1 MQTLIQKAAGLT
13 AVTVIIIKS
22 MKGKAMNS
30 DGCSTI
36 TVPQLKNAAVITPC
50 GMMIEPYG
58 EHKFSEIKKE
68 YSSQTEKLKD
78 SPAFILKGM
87 TMLSDLRAALLACRK
102 TGKPVY
108 AVLDIDEE
116 LRTTAEL
123 PADAALITLQSMG
136 LSGFGIESSD
146 AETVVSAVKRLVNFA
161 KIPVFAQSDET
172 ALDEIRSAG
181 IDVGK
186 TENWCVFSVSEE
198 KRETAIMLANER
210 EAFFLEPDT
219 TELSEPVSC
228 EANMDELLCDLSQ
241 ENFDV
246 LRIEINTPDD
256 AVAFTE
262 NAHMAT
268 LPVMFTCEDDISV
281 MLALMLYQGR
291 ALIDSTC
298 TLDEETI
305 RKATEK
311 YGAVI
316 Y

>member
-1 MQTLIQKAAGLT
+1 
-13 AVTVIIIKS
+13 
-22 MKGKAMNS
+22 MNS

-36 TVPQLKNAAVITPC
+36 NVPQLKNAAVINPC

-68 YSSQTEKLKD
+68 YSAQVERLQD
-78 SPAFILKGM
+78 SPSFVLKGM

-136 LSGFGIESSD
+136 LSGFGIKSD
-146 AETVVSAVKRLVNFA
+146 DEENVIAAVKRLVNFA
-161 KIPVFAQSDET
+161 KIPVFAQLGRNAID
-172 ALDEIRSAG
+172 DICGAG
-181 IDVGK
+181 IDVS
-186 TENWCVFSVSEE
+186 EIESWCIFSVSDE
-198 KRETAIMLANER
+198 KKEDAIMLANER

-228 EANMDELLCDLSQ
+228 EANMDEILCDLSQ
-241 ENFDV
+241 ESFDV
-246 LRIEINTPDD
+246 LRIEINSPDD

-305 RKATEK
+305 RKASEK
-311 YGAVI
+311 YGAVL

>member
-1 MQTLIQKAAGLT
+1 
-13 AVTVIIIKS
+13 
-22 MKGKAMNS
+22 MKGKTMNS

-36 TVPQLKNAAVITPC
+36 NVPQLKNAAVINPC

-68 YSSQTEKLKD
+68 YSAQVERLQD
-78 SPAFILKGM
+78 SPSFVLKGM

-136 LSGFGIESSD
+136 LSGFGIKSD
-146 AETVVSAVKRLVNFA
+146 DEENVIAAVKRLVNFA
-161 KIPVFAQSDET
+161 KIPVFAQLGRNAID
-172 ALDEIRSAG
+172 DICGAG
-181 IDVGK
+181 IDVS
-186 TENWCVFSVSEE
+186 EIESWCIFSVSDE
-198 KRETAIMLANER
+198 KKENAIMLANER

-228 EANMDELLCDLSQ
+228 EANMDEILCDLSQ
-241 ENFDV
+241 ESFDV
-246 LRIEINTPDD
+246 LRIEINSPDD

-305 RKATEK
+305 RKASEK
-311 YGAVI
+311 YGAVL

>member
-1 MQTLIQKAAGLT
+1 
-13 AVTVIIIKS
+13 
-22 MKGKAMNS
+22 MNS

-36 TVPQLKNAAVITPC
+36 NVPQLKNAAVITPC

-58 EHKFSEIKKE
+58 EHKFSEIKQE
-68 YSSQTEKLKD
+68 YSAQAERFSD

-87 TMLSDLRAALLACRK
+87 TMLSDLRAALLACKK
-102 TGKPVY
+102 TRKPVY

-136 LSGFGIESSD
+136 LSALGIKSNSEENVIT
-146 AETVVSAVKRLVNFA
+146 AIKRLVHFSR
-161 KIPVFAQSDET
+161 IPVFAQ
-172 ALDEIRSAG
+172 
-181 IDVGK
+181 
-186 TENWCVFSVSEE
+186 VSESGIEELSMAGVYTDRIESFCFFTVPDEE
-198 KRETAIMLANER
+198 KENAIMLANER

-219 TELSEPVSC
+219 TELSDPITC
-228 EANMDELLCDLSQ
+228 EANIDELLCDLSQ
-241 ENFDV
+241 ESFDV
-246 LRIEINTPDD
+246 LRIEINSPDD

-268 LPVMFTCEDDISV
+268 LPVMISCEDDISV

-291 ALIDSTC
+291 ALLDSTC

-305 RKATEK
+305 RKATAK

>member
-1 MQTLIQKAAGLT
+1 
-13 AVTVIIIKS
+13 
-22 MKGKAMNS
+22 MNS
-30 DGCSTI
+30 DGCSTLN
-36 TVPQLKNAAVITPC
+36 VPQLKNAAVITPC
-50 GMMIEPYG
+50 GMLIEPYG
-58 EHKFSEIKKE
+58 EHKFSEIKAA
-68 YSSQTEKLKD
+68 YSAQAQKNSEA
-78 SPAFILKGM
+78 SAFILKGM
-87 TMLSDLRAALLACRK
+87 VMLSDLRAALLACRK

-108 AVLDIDEE
+108 AELMIDEE

-136 LSGFGIESSD
+136 LSGFGVKSSD
-146 AETVVSAVKRLVNFA
+146 EENTVAAVKRLVQFA
-161 KIPVFAQSDET
+161 DIPVFARISE
-172 ALDEIRSAG
+172 ASADEISASD
-181 IDVGK
+181 INISTIEDY
-186 TENWCVFSVSEE
+186 CVFSITKEE
-198 KRETAIMLANER
+198 KETAIMLSNER

-219 TELSEPVSC
+219 TELSEPIPC
-228 EANMDELLCDLSQ
+228 EANMDEILCDLSQ

-298 TLDEETI
+298 TLDEETLK
-305 RKATEK
+305 KATTK

>member
-1 MQTLIQKAAGLT
+1 
-13 AVTVIIIKS
+13 
-22 MKGKAMNS
+22 MNS

-36 TVPQLKNAAVITPC
+36 NVPQLKNAAVINPC
-50 GMMIEPYG
+50 GMVIEPYG

-68 YSSQTEKLKD
+68 YSAQVERLQD
-78 SPAFILKGM
+78 SPSFVLKGM

-136 LSGFGIESSD
+136 LSGFGIKSD
-146 AETVVSAVKRLVNFA
+146 DEENVIAAVKRLVNFA
-161 KIPVFAQSDET
+161 KIPVFAQLGRNAID
-172 ALDEIRSAG
+172 DICGAG
-181 IDVGK
+181 IDVS
-186 TENWCVFSVSEE
+186 EIESWCIFSVSDE
-198 KRETAIMLANER
+198 KKEDAIMLANER

-228 EANMDELLCDLSQ
+228 EANMDEILCDLSQ
-241 ENFDV
+241 ESFDV
-246 LRIEINTPDD
+246 LRIEINSPDD

-305 RKATEK
+305 RKASEK
-311 YGAVI
+311 YGAVL